1 MTETG
6 VNGDES
12 TKLKVRPVCSRLGY
26 SRQAYY
32 RERTERRREAVNEAL
47 IVDAVVRARIVHPRC
62 GTRKLLKYTKDDLE
76 RAGLSVGRDRF
87 FEIMRTHDMLVKRR
101 KAFVP
106 HTTHWD
112 ASLPVS
118 RNLLANRIVDG
129 PNQAFVADITYIR
142 TAEGFLYLSLV
153 TDYFSKDIVGWHL
166 ADDLMAEGCLKALEV
181 ACRIIPPGAT
191 VIHHSDRGCQYASR
205 AYREKLDALGMLSSM
220 TEELHC
226 YENSVA
232 ERVNGILKGEY
243 GLDVEFESSDLAL
256 KAVSHVIDVYNNL
269 RIHESLGY
277 VTPARARREPEFVRD
292 RIVAIQKAAQV
303 RRKDYAEKKAAALAA
318 ARKAA

>member
-1 MTETG
+1 M
-6 VNGDES
+6 NGDGN
-12 TKLKVRPVCSRLGY
+12 TKLKVRRVCGRLGY

-32 RERTERRREAVNEAL
+32 RERKERRRKAVDEAL

-62 GTRKLLKYTKDDLE
+62 GTRKLLKYTKDDLA

-87 FEIMRTHDMLVKRR
+87 FEILRAHDMLVKRR

-106 HTTHWD
+106 HTTQWD

-118 RNLLANRIVDG
+118 RNLLADRIVDG
-129 PNQAFVADITYIR
+129 PNQVFVADITYIR
-142 TAEGFLYLSLV
+142 TSDRFLYLSLV

-166 ADDLMAEGCLKALEV
+166 ADDLTAEGCLKALEMAYRV
-181 ACRIIPPGAT
+181 IPPGAT

-205 AYREKLDALGMLSSM
+205 AYREKLGAFGMLSSM

-243 GLDVEFESSDLAL
+243 GLDVEFADSAVAL
-256 KAVSHVIDVYNNL
+256 KAVAHVIDVYNNL
-269 RIHESLGY
+269 RIHESLCY
-277 VTPARARREPEFVRD
+277 LTPARARLEPALVRD
-292 RIVAIQKAAQV
+292 RIVAIQKAAQA

>member
-1 MTETG
+1 
-6 VNGDES
+6 
-12 TKLKVRPVCSRLGY
+12 
-26 SRQAYY
+26 
-32 RERTERRREAVNEAL
+32 
-47 IVDAVVRARIVHPRC
+47 
-62 GTRKLLKYTKDDLE
+62 
-76 RAGLSVGRDRF
+76 
-87 FEIMRTHDMLVKRR
+87 MLVKRH

-166 ADDLMAEGCLKALEV
+166 ADDLTAEGCLKALEM
-181 ACRIIPPGAT
+181 AYMIIPRGTT
-191 VIHHSDRGCQYASR
+191 VVHHSDRGCQYASR
-205 AYREKLDALGMLSSM
+205 VYREKLDALGMLSSM

-243 GLDVEFESSDLAL
+243 GLDVEFESADVAL
-256 KAVSHVIDVYNNL
+256 KAVAHVVDVYNNL

-277 VTPARARREPEFVRD
+277 VTPARARHEPDLVRD
-292 RIVAIQKAAQV
+292 SIVAIQKAAQA
-303 RRKDYAEKKAAALAA
+303 RRKDYAEKRAGALAA
-318 ARKAA
+318 AKEAA